1 MIINRSFSSSL
12 SNKERFGSLKSLVL
26 LVVIAILATSNSYA
40 QASFESIDGLRY
52 LIDSDAKTATLT
64 ANNDEKYSGNI
75 VVPEKV
81 KASDGV
87 EYPVT
92 AFGENAFKE
101 CRGLKSV
108 TIPSSVTS
116 LGNYCFSDCYGLTNV
131 TIPSSVTSL
140 GNNCFSS
147 CYGLTSITIPS
158 SVTSLGSGCFQSC
171 YGLTSIT
178 IPSSVTSLG
187 DICFANCR
195 GLTNITIPSS
205 VTSLGSFCFRDCSSL
220 TSITIPS
227 SVTSLNQYCFLN
239 CSSLTSITIPSSVTS
254 FGFGCFSNCSGLTS
268 ITIPSSVTSLGNN
281 CFEYCR
287 GLTSITIPS
296 SVTSL
301 GSRCFGAC
309 SGLTSITILSSVTS
323 FGSGCFSSCSGLT
336 SITIPSSVTSL
347 GSSCFSN
354 CPKLEKATFQGKLP
368 KYTINCGLQS
378 TCIFY
383 VPKAYLQDYKDAL
396 GSKYSY
402 IYALKDEE
410 SGDQKPNEQCAVPT
424 ISYADGKLTF
434 ASSTPNAEYHYT
446 ITDTDM
452 ASDAYSQDGIVK
464 LSAAYNISAYATA
477 DGYKAS
483 DKATATLYWVEANL
497 QNTPTNINQ
506 TATRGIIVT
515 SNDGIVTLSGLNND
529 ETVRFYTVDGKQLGA
544 AKAIN
549 GTASQAVSES
559 VVIAKMGNQTIKI
572 AVK

>member
-205 VTSLGSFCFRDCSSL
+205 VTSLGSFCFRDC
-220 TSITIPS
+220 I
-227 SVTSLNQYCFLN
+227 
-239 CSSLTSITIPSSVTS
+239 
-254 FGFGCFSNCSGLTS
+254 
-268 ITIPSSVTSLGNN
+268 
-281 CFEYCR
+281 
-287 GLTSITIPS
+287 
-296 SVTSL
+296 
-301 GSRCFGAC
+301 
-309 SGLTSITILSSVTS
+309 
-323 FGSGCFSSCSGLT
+323 
-336 SITIPSSVTSL
+336 
-347 GSSCFSN
+347 
-354 CPKLEKATFQGKLP
+354 
-368 KYTINCGLQS
+368 
-378 TCIFY
+378 
-383 VPKAYLQDYKDAL
+383 
-396 GSKYSY
+396 
-402 IYALKDEE
+402 
-410 SGDQKPNEQCAVPT
+410 
-424 ISYADGKLTF
+424 
-434 ASSTPNAEYHYT
+434 
-446 ITDTDM
+446 
-452 ASDAYSQDGIVK
+452 
-464 LSAAYNISAYATA
+464 
-477 DGYKAS
+477 
-483 DKATATLYWVEANL
+483 
-497 QNTPTNINQ
+497 
-506 TATRGIIVT
+506 
-515 SNDGIVTLSGLNND
+515 
-529 ETVRFYTVDGKQLGA
+529 
-544 AKAIN
+544 
-549 GTASQAVSES
+549 
-559 VVIAKMGNQTIKI
+559 
-572 AVK
+572 